1 MDVKNYIVKL
11 GPFGEQAA
19 LDFAHN
25 IEDKVGFAGVEI
37 ADGDNCVVVAGTFTR
52 EDAVKFA
59 NSMHEQVG
67 FAEVAEEPNGTGER
81 T

>member
-59 NSMHEQVG
+59 NSMQQVG
-67 FAEVAEEPNGTGER
+67 FAKVAEEPNGSGER